1 MTYRIQEALL
11 GNYKN
16 QNMDDMIEEYLEHYR
31 SYLRAQRKS
40 EQIKEIKSGYNRM
53 NRTEMWSSEAMNL
66 SVKRGDICFIDYGKA
81 YLNEAGYQHFGLVL
95 REFNQKILVVPMT
108 SNKSAIKHSRNYVEN
123 GKKHLY
129 YIGHLDG
136 LHKPSTLF
144 LNDFKFVNSSRII
157 SINGHLKPDSEMF
170 QEILEIIKTEIIL

>member
-1 MTYRIQEALL
+1 MTYRIQEGLL
-11 GNYKN
+11 GNYKD
-16 QNMDDMIEEYLEHYR
+16 QDVEALIEEYLEHYR
-31 SYLRAQRKS
+31 SYLKTRAKN
-40 EQIKEIKSGYNRM
+40 EQVKEIKSGYNRM
-53 NRTEMWSSEAMNL
+53 NRTEMWSSDAMNL

-108 SNKSAIKHSRNYVEN
+108 SNKGSIKQSRNFIEN

-129 YIGHLDG
+129 YIGHLEG

-157 SINGHLKPDSEMF
+157 SINGHLKPDSDMF
-170 QEILEIIKTEIIL
+170 KEILNIIKTEIIL

>member
-1 MTYRIQEALL
+1 MTYRIHETLL

-16 QNMDDMIEEYLEHYR
+16 QNLDEMIEEYLEHYR
-31 SYLRAQRKS
+31 SYITAQRKS

-53 NRTEMWSSEAMNL
+53 NRSEMWSSEAMNI
-66 SVKRGDICFIDYGKA
+66 SVKSGDICFIDYGKA
-81 YLNEAGYQHFGLVL
+81 YLNEAGYQHFGLVI

-108 SNKSAIKHSRNYVEN
+108 SNKSAIKQSRNYAKN

-129 YIGHLDG
+129 YIGHLEG

-144 LNDFKFVNSSRII
+144 LNDFKFVNSARII
-157 SINGHLKPDSEMF
+157 SINGFLDPSSDMF
-170 QEILEIIKTEIIL
+170 KEILYIIKSEIIL